1 MTLVRGYILFFTLIT
16 QHTPVTAFSPLT
28 DEVNNILVLV
38 IMQCSV
44 EQPWNMASITDA
56 YNSQGHTPSTS
67 LDSGTPFWLQSPP
80 AVHRL
85 ANAHQPGL
93 QSSQIPVVS
102 STCSMQWKKYNP
114 LTPQPK
120 SYKEKKLWLVS
131 HLASRSLFWSS
142 HLL

>member
-1 MTLVRGYILFFTLIT
+1 
-16 QHTPVTAFSPLT
+16 
-28 DEVNNILVLV
+28 
-38 IMQCSV
+38 MQCSV

-56 YNSQGHTPSTS
+56 YGTTHRAIRQARLLTVALPFGCS
-67 LDSGTPFWLQSPP
+67 LPQQYTRPD
-80 AVHRL
+80 
-85 ANAHQPGL
+85 L
-93 QSSQIPVVS
+93 QSSQIPGVS

-131 HLASRSLFWSS
+131 HLSSRSLFWSS